1 MSKSQDEDVSYE
13 VEYEEVEYEEEVVYE
28 YEEEYEEVD
37 ASEESVSSDW
47 SDESSSEEE
56 EIVIDTNAFAGLSK
70 YEVALIKWGKRE
82 EDESKPKKVKVQ
94 KEKSDKKKKKKTI
107 EIEEDKGGVKKVAF
121 DPTQEYLP
129 CDLYKLLDT
138 FSVPKGRKPFGDAE
152 VLSSLDP
159 ILKYAEKFVAGTR
172 LELMSGVFF
181 LRWNVNRK
189 GAFERVQGEIVL
201 ANLDLLQS
209 FCDLFFECKDVST
222 EDLFQEL
229 TEVMEHDDLNDR
241 RWSLFR
247 TLIYGCEELDNE
259 IVKGYKLVADQSDN
273 DYEHLHELNIK
284 VLTLMW
290 RIVSFSLEK
299 KKTQDHQFSE
309 SSTALVVRLAYH
321 LHYLEETDFAAK
333 MDKIRIGASTLPS
346 PTNAYEMIQSL
357 VKLAHH
363 PVPEWFSEG
372 DRKNRRKQ
380 ELWLKLMLI
389 FTYAQADKYREA
401 VMLLRGGDVY
411 DQVIES
417 NDVDL
422 QIFMNRA
429 VVGCGLVCF
438 RIGKVQEAHNF
449 LQEICSFSKQR
460 ELLAQALPRQ
470 QRGQPQTEDDGIDKR
485 RLLPVHLHISSSL
498 VEVTHNICAM
508 FIISPIMA
516 RQKPVNLHVLKS
528 VNKHFVHMYD
538 MYMRQQVTISPESS
552 RDVVMLC
559 LPKLCD
565 GKWAEVIEIL
575 TQLEEVDVTQ
585 YRTEIAKIALRC
597 FVSKYAGFYQSMLI
611 DDLAVRFDLP
621 AEEVTSVTAQLLAA
635 RHINGTLNGGVLL
648 LEKEDLDVLR
658 QNKALIDKITSVMD
672 SSEALY
678 AFKRQA

>member
-1 MSKSQDEDVSYE
+1 MSNSAEEEVSYE
-13 VEYEEVEYEEEVVYE
+13 AEYEEVEYEEEVVYE
-28 YEEEYEEVD
+28 YEEEYEEVE

-47 SDESSSEEE
+47 SDDSSSEEE
-56 EIVIDTNAFAGLSK
+56 EVVIDTNAFAGLSK
-70 YEVALIKWGKRE
+70 YEIALIKWGKRE

-94 KEKSDKKKKKKTI
+94 KEKSDKKKKRKKI

-121 DPTQEYLP
+121 DPTQEYEAA
-129 CDLYKLLDT
+129 DLYKLLDT

-159 ILKYAEKFVAGTR
+159 ILKYAEKFIGGTR

-189 GAFERVQGEIVL
+189 GAFERVQNEVVF
-201 ANLDLLQS
+201 ANLNLLEN
-209 FCDLFFECKDVST
+209 FCNLFVECKDIPT
-222 EDLFQEL
+222 EDLFKEL
-229 TEVMEHDDLNDR
+229 QTAMEHENLEDR

-259 IVKGYKLVADQSDN
+259 ILKGYKLVADEADSE
-273 DYEHLHELNIK
+273 YEHLHDLNVK
-284 VLTLMW
+284 VLSLMW
-290 RIVSFSLEK
+290 RIVSFSLK
-299 KKTQDHQFSE
+299 KKRTQPEFIQSC
-309 SSTALVVRLAYH
+309 TALVTRLSYH
-321 LHYLEETDFAAK
+321 LHYLEESQFALK
-333 MDKIRIGASTLPS
+333 MEKIRAGAPSLPT
-346 PTNAYEMIQSL
+346 PTYAYEMIQSL
-357 VKLAHH
+357 VKVAHY
-363 PVPEWFSEG
+363 PMPATFSEG
-372 DRKNRRKQ
+372 DKRNCRKQ

-401 VMLLRGGDVY
+401 VMLLRGGDIF
-411 DQVIES
+411 DQVAET

-422 QIFMNRA
+422 LIFMNRA
-429 VVGCGLVCF
+429 VVACGLVCF

-460 ELLAQALPRQ
+460 ELLAQALPRL
-470 QRGQPQTEDDGIDKR
+470 QRGQVPNEDDIIDKR
-485 RLLPVHLHISSSL
+485 RLLPIHMHISSSL
-498 VEVTHNICAM
+498 VEVTHYICAM

-538 MYMRQQVTISPESS
+538 MYMRQQVTISPESD
-552 RDVVMLC
+552 RDIVMLC

-565 GKWAEVIEIL
+565 GKWLEVIEIL
-575 TQLEEVDVTQ
+575 SQLDEVDVSH
-585 YRTEIAKIALRC
+585 YKTEIAKIGLRC

-611 DDLAVRFDLP
+611 DDLADRFKLTP
-621 AEEVTSVTAQLLAA
+621 EEVTSVAAQLLAA
-635 RHINGTLNGGVLL
+635 RHINGTLNEGVLL

-658 QNKALIDKITSVMD
+658 QNKALMDKITLVMD